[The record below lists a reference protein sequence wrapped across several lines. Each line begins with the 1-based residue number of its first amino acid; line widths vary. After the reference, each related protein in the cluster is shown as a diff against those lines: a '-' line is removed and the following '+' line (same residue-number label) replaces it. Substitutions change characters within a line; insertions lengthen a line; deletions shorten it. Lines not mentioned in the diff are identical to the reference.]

1 MKPHHITILA
11 RALAAAAL
19 LGLAACGGGGGGGG
33 ATAGPVAGSSSGT
46 FSDAQVQGLAYT
58 TTSGVSGVTDANGVF
73 TYNPGDQVTFSLGG
87 LTLGSTTASALV
99 TPLSLAGADESKLQN
114 MLVLLQSLDTDGQ
127 PANGITIP
135 PAAAAAVPSS
145 VNLGQA
151 TATFASPANTAL
163 AAAMAAGGITR
174 PVTSNASALAHFS
187 SQGTSFLAT
196 NVLVMVDGDEVAM
209 IRFGANGNYIMG
221 GVEPDNYCGA
231 NGQCG
236 QQLISRAG
244 VEGGSYSVQGFTV
257 DGYQIAAT
265 PTVDTNIQGGLSHP
279 VPCDKGFL
287 PDGDGL
293 IANGTCADSG
303 GRLAKAANVP
313 GGIVGVWA
321 LGSASN
327 IDVQHFVFLPSG
339 KYMMADP
346 VGDAGCG
353 SPGVEYGSYAYDTAT
368 GNVTISSVTYDTNGC
383 AGLHDTRQGFPSFRG
398 TFTISA
404 DGSTIAVVDPDDA
417 NGNVTLYRVSK

>member
-1 MKPHHITILA
+1 MKPHNTLTLA

-19 LGLAACGGGGGGGG
+19 LSLAACGGGGGGGG
-33 ATAGPVAGSSSGT
+33 SSGSATGSSSGT
-46 FSDAQVQGLAYT
+46 FSDAQVQGVAYT
-58 TTSGVSGVTDANGVF
+58 TSSGVRGVTDANGGF
-73 TYNPGDQVTFSLGG
+73 TFNPGDQVTFSLGG
-87 LTLGSTTASALV
+87 LTLGTTTASGLL
-99 TPLSLAGADESKLQN
+99 TPLSLAGNDAVKLQN

-135 PAAAAAVPSS
+135 PAAAAAVSSS
-145 VNLGQA
+145 VNLAQA

-163 AAAMAAGGITR
+163 TAAMTAGGISR
-174 PVTSNASALAHFS
+174 PVTSTASALAHFS
-187 SQGTSFLAT
+187 TQGTSFLSH

-209 IRFGANGNYIMG
+209 IRFGAGGDYVMG
-221 GVEPDNYCGA
+221 GVEPDDYCGA

-244 VEGGSYSVQGFTV
+244 VEAGSYTVQSVTA
-257 DGYQIAAT
+257 DGYQITVT
-265 PTVDTNIQGGLSHP
+265 PSVDTNLQGGLSHP
-279 VPCDKGFL
+279 VSCDSGFL

-303 GRLAKAANVP
+303 ARLAKATNVP

-321 LGSASN
+321 LGSASSIN
-327 IDVQHFVFLPSG
+327 VQHFVFLPSG

-346 VGDAGCG
+346 IGDAGCG
-353 SPGVEYGSYAYDTAT
+353 SPGVEYGNYTHDAAT